1 MLVCRCSWGLSGRK
15 LQRKIKKSQT
25 PTVAEWTDL
34 LFFPPTS
41 SPSSVTFSL
50 RHSTSPDIWDNTCK
64 GSMSG
69 LVQIGSQPAK
79 PTSAC
84 ASVPRSRS
92 VLWLQTVTLAW
103 MLIECGVSLYAA
115 ATAHSPSLLA
125 FGSDSL
131 VELLSAAVVLLR
143 YGSPKSI
150 SEQTTASIAGGLLFV
165 LAFVVA
171 STALLSL
178 VLHWRPETSYL
189 GMMVTIAALAVMP
202 ILAMFKRREAKR
214 SNNVALAAD
223 AVQSATCAYLALITL
238 VGLAANAAF
247 HIPWVDSVA
256 ALFAIPI
263 LLKEGRSAWQGN
275 GCGCG

>member
-1 MLVCRCSWGLSGRK
+1 M
-15 LQRKIKKSQT
+15 
-25 PTVAEWTDL
+25 
-34 LFFPPTS
+34 
-41 SPSSVTFSL
+41 
-50 RHSTSPDIWDNTCK
+50 WDNICK
-64 GSMSG
+64 GFMSG

-79 PTSAC
+79 PASAC
-84 ASVPRSRS
+84 APVRRSRA

-115 ATAHSPSLLA
+115 ASAHSPSLLA
-125 FGSDSL
+125 FGSDSF

-150 SEQTTASIAGGLLFV
+150 SEQSTARIAGALLFV

-171 STALLSL
+171 STALPAL

-202 ILAMFKRREAKR
+202 ILATLKRREARR

-238 VGLAANAAF
+238 AGLAANAAF
-247 HIPWVDSVA
+247 HIPWVDSLA
-256 ALFAIPI
+256 ALLAIPI
-263 LLKEGRSAWQGN
+263 LLKEGRSAWQGH
-275 GCGCG
+275 GCSCC

>member
-1 MLVCRCSWGLSGRK
+1 VSQAECQR
-15 LQRKIKKSQT
+15 LQ
-25 PTVAEWTDL
+25 L
-34 LFFPPTS
+34 
-41 SPSSVTFSL
+41 
-50 RHSTSPDIWDNTCK
+50 TSPGMWDNTCK

-84 ASVPRSRS
+84 APVPRSHA
-92 VLWLQTVTLAW
+92 VLWLQTVTLVW

-150 SEQTTASIAGGLLFV
+150 SEQTTASIAGALLFV

-171 STALLSL
+171 STALLAL
-178 VLHWRPETSYL
+178 VLRWRPETSYL
-189 GMMVTIAALAVMP
+189 GMVVTVAALAIMP
-202 ILAMFKRREAKR
+202 ILATLKRREARR

-223 AVQSATCAYLALITL
+223 AVQSATCAYLAMITL
-238 VGLAANAAF
+238 AGLAANAMF

-263 LLKEGRSAWQGN
+263 LLKEGRSAWEGHT
-275 GCGCG
+275 CSCC

>member
-1 MLVCRCSWGLSGRK
+1 
-15 LQRKIKKSQT
+15 
-25 PTVAEWTDL
+25 
-34 LFFPPTS
+34 
-41 SPSSVTFSL
+41 
-50 RHSTSPDIWDNTCK
+50 
-64 GSMSG
+64 MSG

-79 PTSAC
+79 RASAC
-84 ASVPRSRS
+84 APVRRSHA

-115 ATAHSPSLLA
+115 ASAHSPSLLA
-125 FGSDSL
+125 FGSDSF

-150 SEQTTASIAGGLLFV
+150 SEQKAARIAGALLFV

-171 STALLSL
+171 STALLAL
-178 VLHWRPETSYL
+178 VFHWRPDASYL

-202 ILAMFKRREAKR
+202 ILATLKRREARR

-238 VGLAANAAF
+238 AGLAANAAF
-247 HIPWVDSVA
+247 HIPWVDSLA

-263 LLKEGRSAWQGN
+263 LLKEGRSAWQGHT
-275 GCGCG
+275 CGCC